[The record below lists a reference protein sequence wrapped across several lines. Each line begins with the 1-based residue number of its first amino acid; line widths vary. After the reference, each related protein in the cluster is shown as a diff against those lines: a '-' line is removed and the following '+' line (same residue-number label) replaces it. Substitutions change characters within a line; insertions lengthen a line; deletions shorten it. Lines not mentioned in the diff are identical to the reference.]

1 MFIYIV
7 INDTNYPIGS
17 FIEIQD
23 ARDFRDKNTNC
34 KIIKSTLVGNLPN
47 KSLGSKLTDKMG
59 LNHND
64 IKKAKT
70 ELPDEFKHLF
80 GMPK

>member
-7 INDTNYPIGS
+7 INDTHYPIGS

-23 ARDFRDKNTNC
+23 ARDYRDKNINC

-47 KSLGSKLTDKMG
+47 KSNLTDKMG
-59 LNHND
+59 LSKND
-64 IKKAKT
+64 INKAKT
-70 ELPDEFKHLF
+70 NLPDEFKYIF
-80 GMPK
+80 GM